1 MKKAKDEIKVV
12 RRPEAVKAVDFRIL
26 PLPWKIVLREEGRKG

>member
-12 RRPEAVKAVDFRIL
+12 RRPEAVKDPTFRVL
-26 PLPWKIVLREEGRKG
+26 PLPYRIVLREEGRR